1 MVCGPTQFALVGR
14 FQENC
19 RNDSG
24 SLEVN
29 GDSRTHHTRLYGV
42 EGGRLVLSYV
52 TAGTLVARA
61 KGITDAI

>member
-1 MVCGPTQFALVGR
+1 LGGFFNIL
-14 FQENC
+14 
-19 RNDSG
+19 
-24 SLEVN
+24 LEVN
-29 GDSRTHHTRLYGV
+29 GDSRTHHTQLYGV